1 MKVIKEQS
9 LLLLKGAE
17 IQGEDAR
24 DLYTD
29 YNAIS
34 NSATNQDSGTPS
46 D

>member
-1 MKVIKEQS
+1 MKVIKEQP

-17 IQGEDAR
+17 VQGEDAE

-34 NSATNQDSGTPS
+34 NSANQDLDTPS